1 MDSIYGGRPGSPF
14 VIKARFSSIKEMQ
27 EAFQK
32 GPDYKDVWYGEYC
45 IIDTDNKND
54 FNNGKIYQRGTEYGN
69 DTGDAKYVGQVVGPQ
84 SGVPAFD
91 FASIDDIKTKYTAGE
106 NFSSGETRT
115 WPYYDKES
123 KKTDLYQD
131 YAGKQGNRETIKIN
145 SFNTTNGFVAGW
157 ITDNDGD
164 HFVDDIQYTWV
175 NIAYPYGTEES
186 NKFAVSKTLV
196 GFKAPYP
203 VFKATVT
210 DGDPYTEPRATVIE
224 SNKTQGH
231 PFAYQWDFTIPG
243 RKKGDSVSLSATKF
257 EPGTDNSTGTKITQT
272 ITSYENSA
280 DGESTTS
287 ELCTINEIADVKANL
302 EENGDVHLY
311 ILFSDKERRN
321 NDKEDEER
329 KFKHGIIS
337 DRYGEATKALS
348 WFDLGSI
355 KDQSGFLV
363 GRDLNKDPN
372 FSSLANPTKEDIIST
387 LNTNYTEANKMV
399 DGKVCTYRDE
409 KGNTLFFAW
418 DYNSNGWYYV
428 GAFGGGGTKFSVSE
442 GGDNAP
448 KEWYFKKAEQV
459 IFYEKK
465 NWWDRGEMS

>member
-14 VIKARFSSIKEMQ
+14 VIKARFSSIEEMQ
-27 EAFQK
+27 EAFQR

-91 FASIDDIKTKYTAGE
+91 FKPFNEVKDYITTKFGNGE
-106 NFSSGETRT
+106 IRT
-115 WPYYDKES
+115 WPSNGK
-123 KKTDLYQD
+123 LYQD
-131 YAGKQGNRETIKIN
+131 YAENPAENKPAIDVE
-145 SFNTTNGFVAGW
+145 SFSVPDGSLVEGWDGANT
-157 ITDNDGD
+157 
-164 HFVDDIQYTWV
+164 FVDDIEYTWV
-175 NIAYPYGTEES
+175 NIAYPYGKG
-186 NKFAVSKTLV
+186 NDKFAVSETLV

-210 DGDPYTEPRATVIE
+210 DGDPYTEPRATVIQ
-224 SNKTQGH
+224 SSKTQGH

-280 DGESTTS
+280 KGESTTS
-287 ELCTINEIADVKANL
+287 ELCTINEIADVKVNL

-311 ILFSDKERRN
+311 ILFSDKTRRN
-321 NDKEDEER
+321 NDEEDEKGR
-329 KFKHGIIS
+329 FKHGIIS
-337 DRYGEATKALS
+337 DHYGDATESLS
-348 WFDLGSI
+348 WLDLGSI
-355 KDQSGFLV
+355 KDQSGILV
-363 GRDLNKDPN
+363 GRDLNKDDN
-372 FSSLANPTKEDIIST
+372 FSSLTNPTKEDIIRI
-387 LNTNYTEANKMV
+387 LNTNYTEANNMV

-465 NWWDRGEMS
+465 NWWDRGEIS

>member
-54 FNNGKIYQRGTEYGN
+54 FDNGKIYQRGTEYGN

-84 SGVPAFD
+84 SGVPGFD
-91 FASIDDIKTKYTAGE
+91 FASIDDITTKYTTGE

-115 WPYYDKES
+115 WPYYNKES
-123 KKTDLYQD
+123 KKADLYQD

-145 SFNTTNGFVAGW
+145 SFNPNNGFVAGW
-157 ITDNDGD
+157 TTDNDGD

-203 VFKATVT
+203 VFKATAT
-210 DGDPYTEPRATVIE
+210 PGDPYGGASVTQSDAT
-224 SNKTQGH
+224 KKH
-231 PFAYQWDFTIPG
+231 PFAYQWDFTIPKG
-243 RKKGDSVSLSATKF
+243 KKGDSVSLSVTKF

-280 DGESTTS
+280 KGDQTTS

-302 EENGDVHLY
+302 EENGDVRLY
-311 ILFSDKERRN
+311 ILFSDKTRRN
-321 NDKEDEER
+321 NDDED
-329 KFKHGIIS
+329 KDGNFKHGITS

-348 WFDLGSI
+348 WLDLGSI
-355 KDQSGFLV
+355 KDQSGILV

-372 FSSLANPTKEDIIST
+372 FSSLTNPTKENIISI
-387 LNTNYTEANKMV
+387 LNTTYTEANNMV
-399 DGKVCTYRDE
+399 DGKVCTYRDGKE
-409 KGNTLFFAW
+409 NTLFFAW

-428 GAFGGGGTKFSVSE
+428 GAFGGGGTKFSVSD